1 MAVFLIKMFTLTPIL
16 YDLFINIYLVSLKIA
31 SFFSVKAKKWVNG
44 RRIFPILNDTQK
56 KIWVHCAS
64 LGEFEQGRPILEK
77 LKQNYPDY
85 PIVLT
90 FFSPSGYEIRKNY
103 SGADYVFY
111 LPVDTKKNA
120 IKFIQEVNPVLVV
133 WVKYEYWFHYLN
145 ELKKQS
151 IPVLLVSAIFRQSQP
166 FFKSNNKFWK
176 KILSCFDHI
185 FIQDEAS
192 QKLLN
197 SIGITQNVTISGDTR
212 FDRVL
217 EIASKKSAIQEIENF
232 IENQQVLIAGSTWLQ
247 DEKLLAKYM
256 LQHETKKLIVAPHE
270 INTAHLK
277 NIKKLFPRS
286 IFYSEWINLKA
297 KPNNIQ
303 VLIIDN
309 VGMLSQLYQ
318 YATICYIGGG
328 FNKSGIHNI
337 LEAAVYGKA
346 IVFGPEYQKFGE
358 AVGLTK
364 RNSAFS
370 ITNEH
375 ELELKLENLFTDSIL
390 LKHAGGVAQQFVIEK
405 SGATKIIVDYVE
417 GKRLLTNASNSLT
430 VSD

>member
-1 MAVFLIKMFTLTPIL
+1 MAVFLIKMYNLTPIL
-16 YDLFINIYLVSLKIA
+16 YDIFINIYLISLKAA
-31 SFFSVKAKKWVNG
+31 SFFSVKAKKWVDG
-44 RRIFPILNDTQK
+44 RRNFPVLNNKQK

-90 FFSPSGYEIRKNY
+90 FFSPSGYEIRKKY
-103 SGADYVFY
+103 TGADYVFY
-111 LPVDTKKNA
+111 LPIDTQKNA
-120 IKFIQEVNPVLVV
+120 TKFIQEVNPALVV
-133 WVKYEYWFHYLN
+133 WVKYEYWFHYLT

-151 IPVLLVSAIFRQSQP
+151 IPILLVSAIFRKSQP
-166 FFKSNNKFWK
+166 FFKSNNAFWK
-176 KILSCFDHI
+176 KILSCFDQI
-185 FIQDEAS
+185 FVQDEAS
-192 QKLLN
+192 EQLLN
-197 SIGITQNVTISGDTR
+197 GIGITQNVTISGDTR

-217 EIASKKSAIQEIENF
+217 EIASKKTAIQEIEKF
-232 IENQQVLIAGSTWLQ
+232 IEQKQVLIAGSTWLQ

-256 LQHETKKLIVAPHE
+256 MQHKAKKLIVVPHE
-270 INTAHLK
+270 IDAAHLK
-277 NIKKLFPRS
+277 NIRHFFPNS
-286 IFYSEWINLKA
+286 IFYSEWIRLKD

-309 VGMLSQLYQ
+309 VGMLAQLYQ

-346 IVFGPEYQKFGE
+346 IVFGPHYHKFGE
-358 AVGLTK
+358 AV
-364 RNSAFS
+364 
-370 ITNEH
+370 E
-375 ELELKLENLFTDSIL
+375 L
-390 LKHAGGVAQQFVIEK
+390 LKREGAYSIQNENELNKILSTLLNDSTFLNNAEDIAKEFVIEK
-405 SGATKIIVDYVE
+405 SGATKMIIDYVE
-417 GKRLLTNASNSLT
+417 GKRLLTNASNCLT

>member
-1 MAVFLIKMFTLTPIL
+1 MAVFLIKMFNLTPIL
-16 YDLFINIYLVSLKIA
+16 YDIFINIYLISLKAA
-31 SFFSVKAKKWVNG
+31 SFFSVKAKKWVEG
-44 RRIFPILNDTQK
+44 RQNFPALNNNQK

-77 LKQNYPDY
+77 LKQTYPDY

-103 SGADYVFY
+103 TGADYIFY
-111 LPVDTKKNA
+111 LPIDTQKNA
-120 IKFIQEVNPVLVV
+120 AKFIQEVNPALVV

-176 KILSCFDHI
+176 SILSCFAQI
-185 FIQDEAS
+185 FVQDEAS
-192 QKLLN
+192 EKLL
-197 SIGITQNVTISGDTR
+197 SGIGIIQNLTISGDTR

-232 IENQQVLIAGSTWLQ
+232 IEKQQVLIAGSTWLQ

-256 LQHETKKLIVAPHE
+256 MQNQTKKLIVAPHE
-270 INTAHLK
+270 IDTAHLK
-277 NIKKLFPRS
+277 KIKQLFPSS
-286 IFYSEWINLKA
+286 IFYSEWTSLKD

-346 IVFGPEYQKFGE
+346 IIFGPYYQKFGE
-358 AVGLTK
+358 AVGLIE
-364 RNSAFS
+364 NGGAFS
-370 ITNEH
+370 IQNDN
-375 ELELKLENLFTDSIL
+375 ELKKILDTLLNDSTTL
-390 LKHAGGVAQQFVIEK
+390 NKAEVVAKEFVLIN
-405 SGATKIIVDYVE
+405 SGAANKIINYIE
-417 GKRLLTNASNSLT
+417 GKRLLTKESNCLT
-430 VSD
+430 TSD

>member
-1 MAVFLIKMFTLTPIL
+1 MAVFLMKLFNLTIITYDIFIK
-16 YDLFINIYLVSLKIA
+16 IYLFSLKTA
-31 SFFSVKAKKWVNG
+31 ALFNAKAKKWVEG
-44 RRIFPILNDTQK
+44 RRIFPILNGTQK

-77 LKQNYPDY
+77 LKQTYPNY

-90 FFSPSGYEIRKNY
+90 FFSPSGFEIRKNY
-103 SGADYVFY
+103 PGADYVFY
-111 LPVDTKKNA
+111 LPVDTNKNA

-145 ELKKQS
+145 ELKKRS

-185 FIQDEAS
+185 FVQDEAS
-192 QKLLN
+192 SQLLKG
-197 SIGITQNVTISGDTR
+197 IEITQNITISGDTR

-217 EIASKKSAIQEIENF
+217 EIASKKSAIQEIEKF
-232 IENQQVLIAGSTWLQ
+232 IEKKQVLIAGSTWLQ
-247 DEKLLAKYM
+247 DEKLLSKYM
-256 LQHETKKLIVAPHE
+256 LQHQTKKLIIAPHE
-270 INTAHLK
+270 IEAAHLK
-277 NIKKLFPRS
+277 NIKQLFPSS
-286 IFYSEWINLKA
+286 IFYSEWVDLKD
-297 KPNNIQ
+297 KQNNIQ
-303 VLIIDN
+303 VIIIDN
-309 VGMLSQLYQ
+309 VGMLAKLYQ
-318 YATICYIGGG
+318 YATICYVGGG

-358 AVGLTK
+358 AVGLAK
-364 RNSAFS
+364 RKSAFPIS
-370 ITNEH
+370 NEH
-375 ELELKLENLFTDSIL
+375 ELALVLENLFTDSIL
-390 LKHAGGVAQQFVIEK
+390 LKHAEDIAKEFVIEK

>member
-1 MAVFLIKMFTLTPIL
+1 MAVFLMKMFNLTPIL
-16 YDLFINIYLVSLKIA
+16 YDIFIKFYLISLKVA
-31 SFFSVKAKKWVNG
+31 SFFNAKAKKWVDG
-44 RRIFPILNDTQK
+44 RRNFPALNNNQK

-77 LKQNYPDY
+77 LKQTYPDY

-103 SGADYVFY
+103 TGADYVFY
-111 LPVDTKKNA
+111 LPIDTQKNA
-120 IKFIQEVNPVLVV
+120 TKFIQEVNPALVV

-151 IPVLLVSAIFRQSQP
+151 IPILLVSAIFRQSQP

-176 KILSCFDHI
+176 KILVCFDHI
-185 FIQDEAS
+185 FVQDVAS
-192 QKLLN
+192 KELLN
-197 SIGITQNVTISGDTR
+197 RIDVSENITVSGDTR

-217 EIASKKSAIQEIENF
+217 EIAAKKTAIKEIESF
-232 IENQQVLIAGSTWLQ
+232 IENHHVLIAGSTWEQ
-247 DEKLLAKYM
+247 DEKILAKYM
-256 LQHETKKLIVAPHE
+256 MQHENKKLIIAPHE
-270 INTAHLK
+270 IDAAHLK
-277 NIKKLFPRS
+277 TIKQLFPNS
-286 IFYSEWINLKA
+286 IFYSEWVSFQD

-309 VGMLSQLYQ
+309 MGMLSKLYQ

-346 IVFGPEYQKFGE
+346 IVFGPHYQKFGE
-358 AVGLTK
+358 AVRLIQIGG
-364 RNSAFS
+364 AFS
-370 ITNEH
+370 IQDENE
-375 ELELKLENLFTDSIL
+375 LSLKLDSLFADVIS
-390 LKHAGGVAQQFVIEK
+390 LKNAEDVAKQFAIEK

-417 GKRLLTNASNSLT
+417 GKRLLTNASNCLT
-430 VSD
+430 DSD

>member
-1 MAVFLIKMFTLTPIL
+1 MAVFLIKMFILTPIL
-16 YDLFINIYLVSLKIA
+16 YDLFINIYFVSLKIA
-31 SFFSVKAKKWVNG
+31 SFFSVKAKKWVDG
-44 RRIFPILNDTQK
+44 RRNFPVLNANQK

-77 LKQNYPDY
+77 LKQTYPDF

-90 FFSPSGYEIRKNY
+90 FFSPSGFEIRKNY
-103 SGADYVFY
+103 PVADYVFY
-111 LPVDTKKNA
+111 LPIDTKKNA
-120 IKFIQEVNPVLVV
+120 TQFIQDVNPALVV

-151 IPVLLVSAIFRQSQP
+151 VPVLLVSAIFRESQP

-185 FIQDEAS
+185 FVQDEAS
-192 QKLLN
+192 EKLLKE
-197 SIGITQNVTISGDTR
+197 IGISQNITISGDTR

-217 EIASKKSAIQEIENF
+217 EIAANKSAINEIESF
-232 IENQQVLIAGSTWLQ
+232 IQKQQVLVAGSTWEQ

-256 LQHETKKLIVAPHE
+256 MQHETKKLIVAPHE
-270 INTAHLK
+270 VDIAHLK
-277 NIKKLFPRS
+277 DIKQLFPSS
-286 IFYSEWINLKA
+286 IFYSELVSLKD

-309 VGMLSQLYQ
+309 VGMLAQLYQ

-346 IVFGPEYQKFGE
+346 IIFGPNYQKFGE
-358 AVGLTK
+358 AVDLTQC
-364 RNSAFS
+364 NSAFS
-370 ITNEH
+370 ISNEN
-375 ELELKLENLFTDSIL
+375 ELSLKLDSLFADVFS
-390 LKHAGGVAQQFVIEK
+390 LKNAEDVAKQFVLEK
-405 SGATKIIVDYVE
+405 SGATKIIVDYVS
-417 GKRLLTNASNSLT
+417 GKRLLTSASNCLAD
-430 VSD
+430 SD

>member
-1 MAVFLIKMFTLTPIL
+1 MAVFLIKMFNLTPIL
-16 YDLFINIYLVSLKIA
+16 YDIFINIYLISLKAA
-31 SFFSVKAKKWVNG
+31 SFFSVKAKKWVDG
-44 RRIFPILNDTQK
+44 RRNFPALNKKEK

-77 LKQNYPDY
+77 LKQTYPDY

-111 LPVDTKKNA
+111 LPIDTQKNA
-120 IKFIQEVNPVLVV
+120 TKFIQEVNPALVV

-176 KILSCFDHI
+176 NILSCFDQI
-185 FIQDEAS
+185 FVQDEAS
-192 QKLLN
+192 QKLLTG
-197 SIGITQNVTISGDTR
+197 IGITQNVIISGDTR

-232 IENQQVLIAGSTWLQ
+232 IEKKQVLIAGSTWLQ
-247 DEKLLAKYM
+247 DEKLLAKYIM
-256 LQHETKKLIVAPHE
+256 QNETKKLIVAPHE
-270 INTAHLK
+270 IDATHLK
-277 NIKKLFPRS
+277 NIKQLFPSS
-286 IFYSEWINLKA
+286 IFYSEWISLKD
-297 KPNNIQ
+297 KPNNIK

-309 VGMLSQLYQ
+309 VGMLAQLYQ

-346 IVFGPEYQKFGE
+346 IIFGPHYQKFRE
-358 AVGLTK
+358 AVGLNK

-370 ITNEH
+370 ITNEN
-375 ELELKLENLFTDSIL
+375 ELAFKLDSLFADTVALKNVEDLA
-390 LKHAGGVAQQFVIEK
+390 KQFVIEK
-405 SGATKIIVDYVE
+405 SGATKIIIDYVE
-417 GKRLLTNASNSLT
+417 GKRLLTNASNCLT
-430 VSD
+430 DSD

>member
-1 MAVFLIKMFTLTPIL
+1 MAVFLTKMFILTPIL
-16 YDLFINIYLVSLKIA
+16 YDIFINIYLISLKAA
-31 SFFSVKAKKWVNG
+31 SFFSVKAKKWVDG
-44 RRIFPILNDTQK
+44 RRDFPALNNKQK

-77 LKQNYPDY
+77 LKQTYPDY

-103 SGADYVFY
+103 TGADYVFY
-111 LPVDTKKNA
+111 LPIDTKKNA
-120 IKFIQEVNPVLVV
+120 TKFIQEVNPALVV
-133 WVKYEYWFHYLN
+133 WVKYEYWFHYLTG
-145 ELKKQS
+145 LKKQS
-151 IPVLLVSAIFRQSQP
+151 IPILLVSAIFRKSQP
-166 FFKSNNKFWK
+166 FFKSNNRFWK
-176 KILSCFDHI
+176 KILSCFDQI
-185 FIQDEAS
+185 FVQDEAS
-192 QKLLN
+192 KQLLN

-217 EIASKKSAIQEIENF
+217 EIASKKSENNEIEKF
-232 IENQQVLIAGSTWLQ
+232 IEKQQVIIAGSSWLQ

-256 LQHETKKLIVAPHE
+256 MQHETKKLIVAPHE
-270 INTAHLK
+270 IDPTHLK
-277 NIKKLFPRS
+277 KIKQLFPSS
-286 IFYSEWINLKA
+286 IFYSEWISLKD
-297 KPNNIQ
+297 KGNNIQ

-309 VGMLSQLYQ
+309 VGMLAQLYQ

-328 FNKSGIHNI
+328 FKKSGIHNI

-346 IVFGPEYQKFGE
+346 TIFGPHYQKFGE
-358 AVGLTK
+358 AVGLTQ
-364 RNSAFS
+364 RNCAFS
-370 ITNEH
+370 ISNEQ
-375 ELELKLENLFTDSIL
+375 ELTVKLDNLFADAIS
-390 LKHAGGVAQQFVIEK
+390 LKNAEELAKQYVIEK

>member
-1 MAVFLIKMFTLTPIL
+1 MAVFLIKIFNLTPIL
-16 YDLFINIYLVSLKIA
+16 YDIFIKFYFFSLKTA
-31 SFFSVKAKKWVNG
+31 ALFNVKAKKWVEG
-44 RRIFPILNDTQK
+44 RRLFPTINNTQK

-77 LKQNYPDY
+77 LKQTYPNY

-90 FFSPSGYEIRKNY
+90 FFSPSGFEIRKNY
-103 SGADYVFY
+103 LGADHVFY
-111 LPVDTKKNA
+111 LPIDNKKNA
-120 IKFIQEVNPVLVV
+120 TKFIQEVNPALVV

-176 KILSCFDHI
+176 KILFCFDHI
-185 FIQDEAS
+185 FVQDVAS
-192 QKLLN
+192 KQLLN
-197 SIGITQNVTISGDTR
+197 SIEVNENITISGDTR

-217 EIASKKSAIQEIENF
+217 EIAANKTAIDEIEKF
-232 IENQQVLIAGSTWLQ
+232 VEKQQVLVAGSTWEQ

-256 LQHETKKLIVAPHE
+256 MQHETKKLIVAPHE
-270 INTAHLK
+270 INPAHLK
-277 NIKKLFPRS
+277 NIKQLFPSS
-286 IFYSEWINLKA
+286 IFYSEWTRLKV

-309 VGMLSQLYQ
+309 VGMLAQLYQ
-318 YATICYIGGG
+318 YASICYIGGG

-346 IVFGPEYQKFGE
+346 IIFGPHYQKFGE
-358 AVGLTK
+358 AVGLIQK
-364 RNSAFS
+364 GGAFS
-370 ITNEH
+370 IQNEI
-375 ELELKLENLFTDSIL
+375 ELKSIL
-390 LKHAGGVAQQFVIEK
+390 DTLFDDSTKLDKAENVAKNFVIEK
-405 SGATKIIVDYVE
+405 SGATKMIIDYVS
-417 GKRLLTNASNSLT
+417 GKRLLTNASNCLT
-430 VSD
+430 DSD

>member
-1 MAVFLIKMFTLTPIL
+1 MAVFLIKMFNLTPFL
-16 YDLFINIYLVSLKIA
+16 YDIFINIYLISLKTA
-31 SFFSVKAKKWVNG
+31 SFFSVKAKKWVDG
-44 RRIFPILNDTQK
+44 RRNFPALYNNQK

-77 LKQNYPDY
+77 LKQTYPDY

-103 SGADYVFY
+103 TGADYIFY
-111 LPVDTKKNA
+111 LPIDTQKNA
-120 IKFIQEVNPVLVV
+120 AKFIQEVNPALVV

-176 KILSCFDHI
+176 KILSCFAQI
-185 FIQDEAS
+185 FVQDEAS
-192 QKLLN
+192 EKLLN
-197 SIGITQNVTISGDTR
+197 VIGINQNVTISGDTR

-232 IENQQVLIAGSTWLQ
+232 IEKQQVLIAGSTWLQ

-256 LQHETKKLIVAPHE
+256 MQNQTKKLIVAPHE
-270 INTAHLK
+270 IDSAHLK
-277 NIKKLFPRS
+277 NIKLLFPSS
-286 IFYSEWINLKA
+286 IFYSEWIDLKD

-346 IVFGPEYQKFGE
+346 IIFGPNYQKFGE
-358 AVGLTK
+358 AVGLEK

-370 ITNEH
+370 ISNERELTN
-375 ELELKLENLFTDSIL
+375 KLDHLFTDAIS
-390 LKHAGGVAQQFVIEK
+390 LKNAKDLSKQFVIEK

-417 GKRLLTNASNSLT
+417 GKRLLTNASNCLT
-430 VSD
+430 DSD